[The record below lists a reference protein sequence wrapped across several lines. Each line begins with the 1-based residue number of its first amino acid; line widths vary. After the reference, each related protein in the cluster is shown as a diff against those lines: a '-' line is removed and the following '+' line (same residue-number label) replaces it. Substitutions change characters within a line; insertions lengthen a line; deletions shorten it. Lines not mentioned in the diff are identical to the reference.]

1 MMLALSLFGLI
12 SLVEVMIWTSWLWS
26 VRKYLSGLVIV
37 SLALISGY
45 LFGVH
50 ASLWTALI
58 VYVTLF
64 RVINLLKLIENRITG
79 DHLYFSTQRTSLT
92 LILSQLSVIL
102 VAYINSQFLT
112 SQHYWLYVIGGL
124 QLIAAVIVVLST
136 LRHIKHSR
144 SREIIKATSDRDLP
158 TMTVAIPARNE
169 TDDLK
174 LCLQSL
180 IESDYPKL
188 EIIVLDDC
196 SQLRKTPETIR
207 GFAQSGVKF
216 VAGEAPPDHWL
227 AKNYAYKQL
236 VEASSGEY
244 ILFCGVDSR
253 FDRNSLR
260 LLVEGMIERHKNMI
274 SVIPINRIPE
284 THRSESLILQT
295 NRYAWEL
302 ALPRKLVNRPAIL
315 STCWLIKHD
324 LLHQFGGFDAIAGSI
339 SPESYFARQAIKHDD
354 SYAFIA
360 SSSFEAVY
368 SHKQLYEQRQTAI
381 RTRYPQLHRQ
391 PEVTAVVALS
401 EIVFL
406 ILPLILVAIS
416 LFSSDWTLLLVS
428 LVSYLLQTYAYS
440 VIAGLTYRKYQ
451 FRSWWLFPVAAVYD
465 VYMLLYSMWQYEFG
479 SVVWKDRNICLPL
492 MQYVDYR

>member
-1 MMLALSLFGLI
+1 MLALSLFGLI
-12 SLVEVMIWTSWLWS
+12 SLVEVMIWTGWLWS
-26 VRKYLSGLVIV
+26 ARKYLSGLVLV

-50 ASLWTALI
+50 ASLWTAVI
-58 VYVTLF
+58 VYITLF

-102 VAYINSQFLT
+102 VAYINSQLLI

-124 QLIAAVIVVLST
+124 QLIAAIIVVLST

-144 SREIIKATSDRDLP
+144 SREIIKTTSDRDLP
-158 TMTVAIPARNE
+158 TVTVAIPARNE

-207 GFAQSGVKF
+207 SFAQSGVKF
-216 VAGEAPPDHWL
+216 VAGETPPEHWL

-236 VEASSGEY
+236 VTASSGEF
-244 ILFCGVDSR
+244 ILFCGVDAR
-253 FDRNSLR
+253 FDRDSIR
-260 LLVEGMIERHKNMI
+260 LIIEDMLDRHKDMI
-274 SVIPINRIPE
+274 SVIPINRLPDS
-284 THRSESLILQT
+284 HRAESLILQT

-324 LLHQFGGFDAIAGSI
+324 TLQQFGGFDAIAGSI
-339 SPESYFARQAIKHDD
+339 SPESYFARQAIKHND
-354 SYAFIA
+354 SYAFVA
-360 SSSFEAVY
+360 SSNFGAVY
-368 SHKQLYEQRQTAI
+368 SHKLLYEQQQTAI

-391 PEVTAVVALS
+391 PEVTATVALS
-401 EIVFL
+401 ELLFL
-406 ILPLILVAIS
+406 VLPLLMTVIS
-416 LFSSDWTLLLVS
+416 LITADWTLLLIS
-428 LVSYLLQTYAYS
+428 LVSYLLQAYAYS
-440 VIAGLTYRKYQ
+440 AIARFTYRKFQ
-451 FRSWWLFPVAAVYD
+451 FRSLWLFPVAAVYD

-479 SVVWKDRNICLPL
+479 TVVWKDRNICLPL